1 MVKDNY
7 NIEYLPSFD
16 EELGEILYY
25 ITYKLQNKIA
35 AERLLENI
43 ENAIVSRGVNQEGF
57 EVYRSVKD
65 RKYSWYRI
73 YVGNFTIFYVVKNN
87 IMIVSHILYSKRNIE
102 ELI

>member
-16 EELGEILYY
+16 EELGEFLYY

-35 AERLLENI
+35 AERLLENV
-43 ENAIVSRGVNQEGF
+43 ENAIVSRSVNPEGF

-65 RKYSWYRI
+65 RKYNWYRI
-73 YVGNFTIFYVVKNN
+73 YLGNFTIFYVVKNN

-102 ELI
+102 EII